1 MDPKPKR
8 QPVPAGG
15 QPTPDA
21 IAAADTTPPT
31 ETPSEESKAADTT
44 PPAETPSEESQAA
57 DNTDAPADDG
67 ELVEARVLVAFDEY
81 DANQIFLASAA
92 EVERRKLAGT
102 VDPHPDAVA
111 YAKSLLGA

>member
-21 IAAADTTPPT
+21 VA
-31 ETPSEESKAADTT
+31 AADTT
-44 PPAETPSEESQAA
+44 PPAETPSEETQTA
-57 DNTDAPADDG
+57 DNVDSHADDG
-67 ELVEARVLVAFDEY
+67 EPVDARVLVAFDEY
-81 DANQIFLASAA
+81 DVNEIFSASAD

-111 YAKSLLGA
+111 YAKSLLDA

>member
-21 IAAADTTPPT
+21 VAAADTTPP
-31 ETPSEESKAADTT
+31 AA
-44 PPAETPSEESQAA
+44 TPSEESQAG
-57 DNTDAPADDG
+57 DNADAPADDG
-67 ELVEARVLVAFDEY
+67 ELVDARVLVAFDEY
-81 DANQIFLASAA
+81 DVNEIFSASAD

-111 YAKSLLGA
+111 YAKSLLDA